1 VKGVTGLKTE
11 EWQSIDRAHYL
22 HPFADH
28 EELHRNGARVAVKA
42 EGIYV
47 WDSDGNKIIDG
58 LSGLGCVNLGY
69 GREELATA
77 AAVQLKDLS
86 FCQSFFHTAHPA
98 VLLLAEQ
105 LSSMLPVSLNHI
117 FFQSSGSEANE
128 TAARLIRKY
137 WTLKG
142 EPQRKVLIARE
153 KAYHG
158 STTLAASLS
167 GLPRMHAAGGDLP
180 LPDVVHIKTPY
191 AYKYGAGLSNEEFG
205 MVAAGWLE
213 EIILEIGADRIA
225 AFFAEPAQSA
235 GGAICPPMTYWPEV
249 ERICRKY
256 SVLLAADEVVCG
268 FGRTGEWFGAYYY
281 GFTPDIMQ
289 LGKGLTSGYLP
300 LSACA
305 ISDTIA
311 DVLIEKAGEW
321 CHGFTYSGHPAC
333 CAVALE
339 NIRILRD
346 DGIVENAGRKL
357 APYFKSKLET
367 LASHPLIGNV
377 RSAGM
382 MGGLEIVKDKSKR
395 EPFPE
400 DAKIGAFCSAE
411 AMKRGLALR
420 ANGDTMCLSPPL
432 IITEEQLDDVFEIT
446 REALNA
452 TSRSLGAGA

>member
-1 VKGVTGLKTE
+1 MESAGLKTE
-11 EWQSIDRAHYL
+11 VWQSIDRAHYL
-22 HPFADH
+22 HPFTDH
-28 EELHRNGARVAVKA
+28 KELHRSGARIAVRA

-69 GREELATA
+69 GRRELARA
-77 AAVQLKDLS
+77 AAGQLIDLS
-86 FCQSFFHTAHPA
+86 FCQTFFHTAHPS
-98 VLLLAEQ
+98 VLLLAKQ
-105 LSSMLPVSLNHI
+105 LAGMLAGLLNHI

-128 TAARLIRKY
+128 TSARLIRKY
-137 WTLKG
+137 WELKG

-158 STTLAASLS
+158 STSLAASLS
-167 GLPRMHAAGGDLP
+167 GLPQMHATGGDLP
-180 LPDVVHIKTPY
+180 LPDIVHIKAPY
-191 AYKYGAGLSNEEFG
+191 AYKYGAGLSDEEFG
-205 MVAAGWLE
+205 LMAAGWLE
-213 EIILEIGADRIA
+213 EKILEIGANNVA

-235 GGAICPPMTYWPEV
+235 GGAICPPMTYWPEI

-256 SVLLAADEVVCG
+256 GLLLAADEVVCG
-268 FGRTGEWFGAYYY
+268 FGRTGKWFGADYY
-281 GFTPDIMQ
+281 GFTPDLMQ

-305 ISDTIA
+305 ISDAIA

-339 NIRILRD
+339 NIRILKEE
-346 DGIVENAGRKL
+346 GIVENAGRRL
-357 APYFKSKLET
+357 APYFRSKLDS
-367 LASHPLIGNV
+367 LASHPLIGDA

-420 ANGDTMCLSPPL
+420 ANGDTMCLAPPL
-432 IITEEQLDDVFEIT
+432 IITEEQLDEVFEIT
-446 REALNA
+446 REALDA
-452 TSRSLGAGA
+452 TAKGFGVGI